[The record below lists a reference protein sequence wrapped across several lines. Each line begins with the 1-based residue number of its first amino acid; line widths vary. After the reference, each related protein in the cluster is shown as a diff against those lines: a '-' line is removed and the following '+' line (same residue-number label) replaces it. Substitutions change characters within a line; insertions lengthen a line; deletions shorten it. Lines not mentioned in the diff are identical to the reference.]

1 MAELDDAIARARGG
15 DEAAFVV
22 LFRTYQPLLL
32 RYLRGVAPDVCDD
45 LASEVWL
52 DAVRGLGSFS
62 GDESGFR
69 GWLFTI
75 ARRRVIDLRRARGRR
90 PEVLSAEPPDDT
102 TAPDA
107 AWELDQ
113 AVSTDRAIALISQL
127 PPQQAEVVLLRV
139 VAGLD
144 VPAVAAIVGRR
155 AATVRVQSHRGLRR
169 LAEILAARDA
179 AVTHPTRPTI

>member
-1 MAELDDAIARARGG
+1 MAELDDVIARARDG
-15 DEAAFVV
+15 DESAFVV
-22 LFRTYQPLLL
+22 LFRTYQPLVL
-32 RYLRGVAPDVCDD
+32 RYLRGVAPDLSDD
-45 LASEVWL
+45 LASDVWL
-52 DAVRGLGSFS
+52 DVVRGLTTFT

-102 TAPDA
+102 LAPDA
-107 AWELDQ
+107 AWEVDQ
-113 AVSTDRAIALISQL
+113 SLGTERAIALISQL
-127 PPQQAEVVLLRV
+127 PAQQAEVVLLRV

-169 LAEILAARDA
+169 LAEILAQREA
-179 AVTHPTRPTI
+179 AVTDPTWPAM

>member
-1 MAELDDAIARARGG
+1 MAELDDVISRARGG

-32 RYLRGVAPDVCDD
+32 RYLRGVAHDVCDD

-52 DAVRGLGSFS
+52 DVVRGLKTFT

-75 ARRRVIDLRRARGRR
+75 ARRRVIDMRRTRTRR
-90 PEVLSAEPPDDT
+90 PEIPLAEPPDDT
-102 TAPDA
+102 IAPDA
-107 AWELDQ
+107 AWEVDRSF
-113 AVSTDRAIALISQL
+113 STDRAIALISKL
-127 PPQQAEVVLLRV
+127 PTEQAEVVLLRV

-144 VPAVAAIVGRR
+144 VPAVAEIVGRR
-155 AATVRVQSHRGLRR
+155 SATVRVQSHRGLRR
-169 LAEILAARDA
+169 LAEILGEPDA
-179 AVTHPTRPTI
+179 AVTGTP